1 MPKTTAKSNT
11 KADVKISKK
20 KVKFL
25 DNTIDYIETAR
36 NYLLQYLNQFDT
48 KIIENSMEFDS
59 ILVDTDEKDEIIYE
73 IIISYYTKNKT
84 FDTNNNNMSDNSHN
98 FKIPN
103 VKNYRK
109 IVLNEE
115 GKLLKITSK
124 ID

>member
-11 KADVKISKK
+11 KANVKISEK

-25 DNTIDYIETAR
+25 DNTIDHIETAR
-36 NYLLQYLNQFDT
+36 NYLLQYLNQFST

-59 ILVDTDEKDEIIYE
+59 ILVDADEKDEIIYE
-73 IIISYYTKNKT
+73 IIISYYTKNKA
-84 FDTNNNNMSDNSHN
+84 FDFDSSSS
-98 FKIPN
+98 FQIPN